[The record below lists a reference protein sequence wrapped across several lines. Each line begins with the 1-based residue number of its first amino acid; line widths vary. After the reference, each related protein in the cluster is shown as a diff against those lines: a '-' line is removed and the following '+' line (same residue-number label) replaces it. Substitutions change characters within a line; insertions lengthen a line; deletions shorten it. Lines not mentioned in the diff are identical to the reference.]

1 MSFWHAL
8 ILGIV
13 EGITEFLP
21 VSSTAHLTAVSNL
34 LGYQIDDRGVTA
46 FTAVIQVG
54 AILAVIVYF
63 WRDIINLLG
72 AWFRGLAHREQRGVD
87 YQAAWIVILGSIP
100 IGIVG
105 FLLRDVISG
114 ALRNMWVIVAA
125 LVLWSLAIWYAERS
139 ATQTRQMRDL
149 TLKDA
154 IVIGGLQCLALIPG
168 VSRSGATISAGLFRG
183 LDRVTATRLSFL
195 MGIPALLAA
204 GAFEALG
211 SFGDIGATVGWAATL
226 IATVVSFGVAW
237 VAIAWL
243 LKLVAGHP
251 ITVFIWWRLFVAW
264 LIAMMLITGAM
275 STTGEF
281 AVDTVAHW
289 WIWPA
294 LIISAGIVGGLLVRA
309 ITGADRPRTIDQP
322 TAIRIEPAPITT
334 A

>member
-1 MSFWHAL
+1 MNFLHAL

-54 AILAVIVYF
+54 AILAVIIYF
-63 WRDIINLLG
+63 WRDIVGLLT
-72 AWFRGLAHREQRGVD
+72 AWFKGLFHRSERGTEYRM
-87 YQAAWIVILGSIP
+87 AWVVLLGSIP

-125 LVLWSLAIWYAERS
+125 LVLWSIVIWYAERVG
-139 ATQTRQMRDL
+139 TKNRGPGY
-149 TLKDA
+149 LKIRDA
-154 IVIGGLQCLALIPG
+154 IVIGLAQCLALIPG

-211 SFGDIGATVGWAATL
+211 SMDEIGATVGWAPT
-226 IATVVSFGVAW
+226 IVATVVSLGVALL
-237 VAIAWL
+237 AIAWL

-251 ITVFIWWRLFVAW
+251 ITVFIWWRLFAAW

-281 AVDTVAHW
+281 PVDTLTHW

-294 LIISAGIVGGLLVRA
+294 IIISAGIVGGLLVRA
-309 ITGADRPRTIDQP
+309 VTGAERPRTIDFSQQP
-322 TAIRIEPAPITT
+322 STFAPQQVSR
-334 A
+334 